1 MLQEFVTI
9 ADQRF
14 HVLFPNS
21 KIHPVGKKGYTRNRI
36 DYSNAVASPS
46 KCTPLLFLSK
56 HRLRLSPALCR
67 NTQADGHKIL
77 VSY

>member
-36 DYSNAVASPS
+36 ETIPMLWRLPVNA
-46 KCTPLLFLSK
+46 PLCCS
-56 HRLRLSPALCR
+56 
-67 NTQADGHKIL
+67 
-77 VSY
+77 